1 MTVKIVTDS
10 GANSFSEIIGGVE
23 HVNVPLTVMVNGQSW
38 ADDDQLDLN
47 NFLSALKNT
56 KTATSS
62 SCPNMGSWLQ
72 AFEGADEI
80 FVLTIT
86 SALGII

>member
-23 HVNVPLTVMVNGQSW
+23 HVNVPLAVMVNGQSW

-62 SCPNMGSWLQ
+62 SCTWEVGSRPLREQ
-72 AFEGADEI
+72 MKF
-80 FVLTIT
+80 
-86 SALGII
+86 SS

>member
-10 GANSFSEIIGGVE
+10 GANSFSGIIGGVE

-47 NFLSALKNT
+47 NFLSALKTLKRPLRLHVQTWEAGSRLLKERT
-56 KTATSS
+56 KFSS
-62 SCPNMGSWLQ
+62 
-72 AFEGADEI
+72 
-80 FVLTIT
+80 
-86 SALGII
+86 